1 MTSLESFLIPKQ
13 RKWGI
18 CSVIEWDQ
26 SLQVHI
32 TNKVRAKQSSG
43 PEIYFLQFGE
53 VSSPVNGFEKIN
65 SPNEDDSIAQMEKT
79 KTQSKISFYAKGCL
93 VIF

>member
-1 MTSLESFLIPKQ
+1 MT
-13 RKWGI
+13 
-18 CSVIEWDQ
+18 EWDQ

-32 TNKVRAKQSSG
+32 INKVGDKLSSG

-65 SPNEDDSIAQMEKT
+65 SPNEDDCIAQMEKIS
-79 KTQSKISFYAKGCL
+79 KTQSKIFFYAKGKFGHIL
-93 VIF
+93 DSKIKRLYD